1 MGAQPLPLQG
11 DEAFV
16 PLEVGP
22 DGAVPPARRFRS
34 TMIGASVLAMRT
46 LGHFDAYIKHL
57 PAEHRETILGSV
69 AGTWLDYPV
78 GVAHYRAADA
88 LGLDERRAARDRR
101 DVGRRVH
108 STIFGTIAK
117 LAKTAGVTPWTGLAQ
132 QKRLWSATIDG
143 GAVAVYKL
151 GPKEAR
157 FEAHGVPELV
167 AIPDLR
173 NAFRGIYVR
182 GSELFC
188 KKMYVSEIASFTQRG
203 IVGYRLAWV

>member
-1 MGAQPLPLQG
+1 
-11 DEAFV
+11 
-16 PLEVGP
+16 
-22 DGAVPPARRFRS
+22 
-34 TMIGASVLAMRT
+34 MIGASVLALRA

-69 AGTWLDYPV
+69 AGTWLDYRV
-78 GVAHYRAADA
+78 GVAHYRALDA
-88 LGLDERRAARDRR
+88 LGLTNEEQLEIGR

-108 STIFGTIAK
+108 ATIFGTMAR
-117 LAKTAGVTPWTGLAQ
+117 LARSVGVTPWAGLAQ
-132 QKRLWSATIDG
+132 QKRLWSGTIDG

-167 AIPDLR
+167 AIPYFR
-173 NAFRGIYVR
+173 NAFRGIYVS

-188 KKMYVSEIASFTQRG
+188 KKMYVSEIPSFTQRG

>member
-1 MGAQPLPLQG
+1 MGAQPPPVQG
-11 DEAFV
+11 EEAFV

-22 DGAVPPARRFRS
+22 GGVVPPARRFRS
-34 TMIGASVLAMRT
+34 TMIGASVLTLRT
-46 LGHFDAYIKHL
+46 LGRFDAYIKHV

-69 AGTWLDYPV
+69 AGTWLDYQV

-88 LGLDERRAARDRR
+88 LGLTNEEQLEIGR

-108 STIFGTIAK
+108 ATIFGTMAK
-117 LAKTAGVTPWTGLAQ
+117 LARTAGVTPWTGLAQ
-132 QKRLWSATIDG
+132 QRRLWSGTIDG

-167 AIPDLR
+167 AIPYFR

-188 KKMYVSEIASFTQRG
+188 KKMYVSEISSFTRRG
-203 IVGYRLAWV
+203 IIAYRLAWV